1 MASSART
8 IPAVVDHAAQSFRA
22 REALVDG
29 ALRWDFAE
37 FAQQIRLHAAG
48 VIAAGVLP
56 GDRVSVWAPN
66 GHRFAA
72 AALGAVY
79 AGAVLVPINTRY
91 KGEEARWILGKSA
104 ARLLFVQN
112 GFLGNDYLAMLR
124 DGTPAGDG
132 QPVTGLPGLAEIVE
146 LEDQP
151 GPHEMGYSEFLAR
164 GAGVSADEVRAR
176 ANELRPEDISDMFF
190 TSGTTGR
197 PKGALT
203 THGQNIRVYH
213 AWANGVGLREGDR
226 YLLVNPMF
234 HTFGYKAGV
243 LACLLKGATLIPQA
257 TFDAGESLRIMHK
270 ERVSIMP
277 GPPTLY
283 ASILDHPERA
293 EFDLSA
299 LRIGVTGAAIV
310 PVALIE
316 RMRAH
321 LCSRVVIAYGM
332 TETCGTAT
340 VGDPNDDAQTIATTV
355 GRAIEGTE
363 VRIADETGMVQPPG
377 QAGEVQVRGY
387 NVMQGYFDD
396 PEATAATI
404 ESDGWL
410 HTGDVGELRPDGNLR
425 ITDRLKDMFVVGG
438 FNAYPAEIESLLL
451 RNEAIA
457 QAAVIG
463 VPDDRMGE
471 VGMAFEIEQAITHH
485 DKVSEAAVI
494 GLPDA
499 RLGEVGR
506 AYVIARP
513 GETITEEE
521 IIAYCREHLANFKVP
536 RSVVVVGQF
545 PRNASGKVLK
555 FALRADAVSAS

>member
-1 MASSART
+1 MSSSART
-8 IPAVVDHAAQSFRA
+8 LPAAVDHAAQSFSA
-22 REALVDG
+22 KEALVDG
-29 ALRWDFAE
+29 ALRWSFAE
-37 FAQQIRLHAAG
+37 LAEQIRRHAAA
-48 VIAAGVLP
+48 VIAAGVQP
-56 GDRVSVWAPN
+56 GDRVSIWAPN

-104 ARLLFVQN
+104 ARLLFVHN
-112 GFLGNDYLAMLR
+112 GFLGNDNLGWLR
-124 DGTPAGDG
+124 AGASG
-132 QPVTGLPGLAEIVE
+132 SEGRPVPGLPALDEIVE
-146 LEDQP
+146 LQDQV
-151 GPHEMGYSEFLAR
+151 GEHETTLTDFLAR
-164 GAGVSADEVRAR
+164 GTSVPAADVRAR
-176 ANELRPEDISDMFF
+176 AAAVRPEDISDMFF

-213 AWANGVGLREGDR
+213 AWSDGVGLREGDR

-234 HTFGYKAGV
+234 HTFGYKAGL
-243 LACLLKGATLIPQA
+243 LACLLKGATLIPQP
-257 TFDAGESLRIMHK
+257 TFDVGEALRIMRE
-270 ERVSIMP
+270 ERVSIAP

-283 ASILDHPERA
+283 ASILDHPMRA
-293 EFDLSA
+293 ETDLSA

-310 PVALIE
+310 PVSLIE
-316 RMRAH
+316 RMRAE
-321 LCSRVVIAYGM
+321 LCPKVVIAYGM

-340 VGDPNDDAQTIATTV
+340 VGDPNDDAETIATTV
-355 GRAIEGTE
+355 GRPIEGTE
-363 VRIADETGMVQPPG
+363 IRIVDANGAVLPAGE
-377 QAGEVQVRGY
+377 AGEVQVRGY

-396 PEATAATI
+396 PAATAATI
-404 ESDGWL
+404 EPDGWL
-410 HTGDVGELRPDGNLR
+410 HTGDVGKLRPDGNLC

-438 FNAYPAEIESLLL
+438 FNAYPAEIE
-451 RNEAIA
+451 
-457 QAAVIG
+457 QT
-463 VPDDRMGE
+463 
-471 VGMAFEIEQAITHH
+471 ITRH

-494 GLPDA
+494 GVPDE

-513 GETITEEE
+513 GTTITEEE

-536 RSVVVVGQF
+536 RSVVVVDQF

-555 FALRADAVSAS
+555 FTLRAEAASRS

>member
-1 MASSART
+1 MSSSART
-8 IPAVVDHAAQSFRA
+8 FPAAIDHAAQSFSA
-22 REALVDG
+22 REALVDTAVEG
-29 ALRWDFAE
+29 TLRWDFAG
-37 FAQQIRLHAAG
+37 FAAQIRRHAAA
-48 VIAAGVLP
+48 VIAAGVRP

-91 KGEEARWILGKSA
+91 KGEEAHWILAKSG

-124 DGTPAGDG
+124 DGRPGTRE
-132 QPVTGLPGLAEIVE
+132 QPVAGLPALTEVIE
-146 LEDQP
+146 LQDDA
-151 GPHEMGYSEFLAR
+151 GPQETALSDFLAR
-164 GAGVSADEVRAR
+164 GASVPPEQVQAR
-176 ANELRPEDISDMFF
+176 ADAVRPDDVSDMFF

-213 AWANGVGLREGDR
+213 AWADGVGLREGDR

-243 LACLLKGATLIPQA
+243 LACLLKGATLIPQP
-257 TFDAGESLRIMHK
+257 TFDVGAALRIMHD

-283 ASILDHPERA
+283 ASILDHPRRS

-316 RMRAH
+316 RMRAQ
-321 LCSRVVIAYGM
+321 LCPSVVIAYGM

-340 VGDPNDDAQTIATTV
+340 VGDPNDDAETIATTV

-363 VRIADETGMVQPPG
+363 LRIVDANGTPLPPG
-377 QAGEVQVRGY
+377 QSGEVQVRGY

-404 ESDGWL
+404 EPDGWL

-438 FNAYPAEIESLLL
+438 FNAYPAEIE
-451 RNEAIA
+451 
-457 QAAVIG
+457 QT
-463 VPDDRMGE
+463 
-471 VGMAFEIEQAITHH
+471 ITRH

-494 GLPDA
+494 GVPDE

-513 GETITEEE
+513 GETITEDE
-521 IIAYCREHLANFKVP
+521 IIAYCRQHLANFKVP
-536 RSVVVVGQF
+536 RSVVVVDQF

-555 FALRADAVSAS
+555 FALRADATQRPAVSS

>member
-1 MASSART
+1 MSSSART
-8 IPAVVDHAAQSFRA
+8 IPAVIDHAAQSFSA
-22 REALVDG
+22 REAFVDKAVVG
-29 ALRWDFAE
+29 SLRWDFARYAE
-37 FAQQIRLHAAG
+37 EIRRHAAA
-48 VIAAGVLP
+48 VIAAGVQP

-91 KGEEARWILGKSA
+91 KGDEARWILEKSG
-104 ARLLFVQN
+104 ARLLFVHN

-124 DGTPAGDG
+124 EAAPAMAGE
-132 QPVTGLPGLAEIVE
+132 PVAGLPGLAEVVE
-146 LEDQP
+146 LTDDA
-151 GPHEMGYSEFLAR
+151 GPHETSLTDFLAQ
-164 GAGVSADEVRAR
+164 GANVSGEEVRAR
-176 ANELRPEDISDMFF
+176 ADGVRPEDISDMFF

-203 THGQNIRVYH
+203 THGQNVRVYH
-213 AWANGVGLREGDR
+213 AWADGVGLREGDR

-243 LACLLKGATLIPQA
+243 LACLLKGATLIPQPA
-257 TFDAGESLRIMHK
+257 FDVAEALRIMHT
-270 ERVSIMP
+270 ERVSIVP

-283 ASILDHPERA
+283 ASILDHPQRA

-316 RMRAH
+316 RMRSE
-321 LCSRVVIAYGM
+321 LCPSVVIAYGM

-340 VGDPNDDAQTIATTV
+340 VGDPNDDAETIATTV

-363 VRIADETGMVQPPG
+363 VRIVDANGMVLPRG
-377 QAGEVQVRGY
+377 QTGEVQVRGY
-387 NVMQGYFDD
+387 NVMQGYFED
-396 PEATAATI
+396 PAATAATI
-404 ESDGWL
+404 EPDGWL
-410 HTGDVGELRPDGNLR
+410 HTGDVGELREDGNLR

-438 FNAYPAEIESLLL
+438 FNAYPAEIE
-451 RNEAIA
+451 
-457 QAAVIG
+457 
-463 VPDDRMGE
+463 
-471 VGMAFEIEQAITHH
+471 QAITRHA
-485 DKVSEAAVI
+485 KVSEAAVI
-494 GLPDA
+494 GVPDE

-506 AYVIARP
+506 AYVIPRP
-513 GETITEEE
+513 GATITEDE
-521 IIAYCREHLANFKVP
+521 IIAYCRERLANFKVP
-536 RSVVVVGQF
+536 RSVVVVDGF

-555 FALRADAVSAS
+555 FALRAEAMSI